1 MNGSPIAS
9 AAVSSEVKLAVLP
22 VAAGTSYARGSTEGQ
37 RMM

>member
-9 AAVSSEVKLAVLP
+9 AAVSSEVKLPL
-22 VAAGTSYARGSTEGQ
+22 TSCFRVPPALELAERK